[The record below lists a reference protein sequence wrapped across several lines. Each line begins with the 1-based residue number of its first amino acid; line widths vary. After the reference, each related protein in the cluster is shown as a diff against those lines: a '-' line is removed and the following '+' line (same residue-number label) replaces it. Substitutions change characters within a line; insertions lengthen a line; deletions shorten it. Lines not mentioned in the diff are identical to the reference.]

1 MKSMKKI
8 EQDNLIREIVSF
20 CLDYGVQIDESELRR
35 KIEKGISK
43 TEFLEDLIN
52 TVFLTAKRNKRT
64 DIKRAIE
71 LLLEL
76 ERMRLELEF
85 KDRL

>member
-1 MKSMKKI
+1 MKKI